1 MRPISIGFAFAL
13 SLVVALRAADA
24 AATQPLSEFIERAAQ
39 QGFDARESRAASEQ
53 REAESDAALGGL
65 LPVFSARGVYTRNQY
80 EAVFQGPTGPVVIVP
95 YNQLDAYLQLDV
107 PIVDLARYHRYK
119 SQRALADSAREQT
132 KATGL
137 EVASAVARSYF
148 QFIGASALA
157 RSAALS
163 VKTAEDNR
171 RVVEERLA
179 AGVANDLDRERAL
192 ANVARTQQQL
202 ADAELGVAL
211 AARGLE
217 TLSGLSPTPS
227 EQFPADDLHE
237 EAPLQRWEA
246 LANQTPQRRAAESAE
261 RAARESQKAAS
272 RALLPTLSAS
282 AQERFTNATGFAGH
296 EAVYALQLI
305 AAVRLDYTTVASARA
320 QAAAAELQRVR
331 VERTSRAVLDA
342 TFEAHR
348 RVQSNIVKSRAARV
362 QAASAERAAKL
373 AAERYAA
380 GVATQLDVTE
390 AQRDAFEAAAASIQA
405 DADLA
410 LARAQLRLS
419 VGRSATSG
427 ALP

>member
-1 MRPISIGFAFAL
+1 MRFSAFAFAFL
-13 SLVVALRAADA
+13 LAASLRSRDARAI
-24 AATQPLSEFIERAAQ
+24 QPLSDFVERAAQ
-39 QGFDARESRAASEQ
+39 QSFDARESRATSAQ

-80 EAVFQGPTGPVVIVP
+80 EAAFDGPNGRVVIVP

-107 PIVDLARYHRYK
+107 PLVDLARYHRYK
-119 SQRALADSAREQT
+119 SQRALAQAAREQT
-132 KATGL
+132 DATNLDVGG
-137 EVASAVARSYF
+137 AVARSYY
-148 QFIGASALA
+148 QFVGASALA
-157 RSAALS
+157 RSAAIS
-163 VKTAEDNR
+163 VKAAEDNL
-171 RVVEERLA
+171 RVVEQRVA

-217 TLSGLSPTPS
+217 TLSGLSPTPAQEFQS
-227 EQFPADDLHE
+227 DDLHE

-246 LANQTPQRRAAESAE
+246 LASQTPQRRAAESAQ
-261 RAARESQKAAS
+261 RAAEQSQKAAS
-272 RALLPTLSAS
+272 RALLPTLTAS
-282 AQERFTNATGFAGH
+282 AQERFTNATGFAGR

-305 AAVRLDYTTVASARA
+305 AAVRLDYTTVATARA

-362 QAASAERAAKL
+362 QASSADRAAKL
-373 AAERYAA
+373 ASQRYEA

-390 AQRDAFEAAAASIQA
+390 AQRDAFEADAARIQA

-419 VGRSATSG
+419 VGKPATSG